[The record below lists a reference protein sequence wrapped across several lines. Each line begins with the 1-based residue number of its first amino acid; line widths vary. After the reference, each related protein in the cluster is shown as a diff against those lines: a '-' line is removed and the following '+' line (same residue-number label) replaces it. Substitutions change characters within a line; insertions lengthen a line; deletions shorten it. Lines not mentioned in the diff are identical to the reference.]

1 MNIYVGNLPYST
13 QESDLRALFE
23 KYGKVESASIII
35 DRRSS
40 RSRGYGFVEMA
51 DETEGRAALESL
63 NGYELDGR
71 ALRVDEARR
80 GGERRSR
87 AGAPRR
93 SGRGQQRRPTAA
105 AREEEPREGGFLGFL
120 KRLFG

>member
-23 KYGKVESASIII
+23 KYGKVESASIIV
-35 DRRSS
+35 DRRSN

-51 DETEGRAALESL
+51 SDAEGRAALEAL

-80 GGERRSR
+80 GGERRAR
-87 AGAPRR
+87 GGGARR
-93 SGRGQQRRPTAA
+93 TGRGPQRRPTAA
-105 AREEEPREGGFLGFL
+105 VRDEEAREGGFLGFL